1 MKNRYIKEG
10 KIYFTPIKIQKEV
23 EYIEKEKNENGEE
36 IEIKKKKKV
45 NQYTNIEKD
54 ILEAGYSVYV
64 TPKLSVEILVKRSV
78 ETINRE
84 TDEKILNDFVW
95 KDNEFYLSLE
105 NQFNFKNLY
114 DLRDI
119 KEYPVTIKT
128 KTGFTTLNDVH
139 DVEEFYLSGVKFVEE
154 CLKEGWERKA
164 REEAKIREAH
174 K

>member
-10 KIYFTPIKIQKEV
+10 KIYFTPIQIPKEV

-36 IEIKKKKKV
+36 IEVKKTKNV
-45 NQYTNIEKD
+45 IQYTNVEKD

-64 TPKLSVEILVKRSV
+64 TPKLSVETLVKRSV

-84 TDEKILNDFVW
+84 TDERILNDFRW
-95 KDNEFYLSLE
+95 RDYEFYLSLE

-114 DLRDI
+114 DLREV
-119 KEYPVTIKT
+119 KEYPITIKT

-139 DVEEFYLSGVKFVEE
+139 DVEEFYLAGVKFVEE
-154 CLKEGWERKA
+154 CLKECWERKA
-164 REEAKIREAH
+164 DAEKSIREAH

>member
-1 MKNRYIKEG
+1 MNKKYIKDNRV
-10 KIYFTPIKIQKEV
+10 YTTPIKIQKEV

-36 IEIKKKKKV
+36 IEIKKTKKII
-45 NQYTNIEKD
+45 QYTNVEKD

-64 TPKLSVEILVKRSV
+64 TPKLSVETLIKRSI

-95 KDNEFYLSLE
+95 RDNEFYLSME

-114 DLRDI
+114 DLRSVR
-119 KEYPVTIKT
+119 EYPITIKT

-139 DVEEFYLSGVKFVEE
+139 DVEEFYLEGVRFVEE

-164 REEAKIREAH
+164 REEEKIREAY

>member
-1 MKNRYIKEG
+1 MNKKYIKDNRV
-10 KIYFTPIKIQKEV
+10 YTTPIKIQKEV

-36 IEIKKKKKV
+36 IEIKKTKKITK
-45 NQYTNIEKD
+45 YTNVEKD

-64 TPKLSVEILVKRSV
+64 TPKLSVETLVKRSI

-84 TDEKILNDFVW
+84 TDERILNDFVW
-95 KDNEFYLSLE
+95 NGNEIYLSME

-114 DLRDI
+114 DLRER

-128 KTGFTTLNDVH
+128 KTGFTTLNDVRE
-139 DVEEFYLSGVKFVEE
+139 VEEFYLEGVRFVEG

-164 REEAKIREAH
+164 EAEKSIREVH